1 MEDKYITFLNDFQY
15 SGSYSVSFSFYT
27 ADDAEDGAND
37 VYLYK
42 NDNKMMETLSPSETA
57 VDANNEK
64 RGKVFQTSGRSLYLQ
79 LQVNDSLHLGCRP
92 CHEIFR
98 VNFCVALVKSS

>member
-1 MEDKYITFLNDFQY
+1 M
-15 SGSYSVSFSFYT
+15 SFSFYT

-42 NDNKMMETLSPSETA
+42 NDIKMMESISPSETA
-57 VDANNEK
+57 AVNNEK
-64 RGKVFQTSGRSLYLQ
+64 GRGKIFQTSGRSLYLQ
-79 LQVNDSLHLGCRP
+79 LQVNDSLHLGCGP

-98 VNFCVALVKSS
+98 VNFCVALVKYA

>member
-1 MEDKYITFLNDFQY
+1 MPY

-42 NDNKMMETLSPSETA
+42 NNMRIMETITPSETA
-57 VDANNEK
+57 PDNNERG
-64 RGKVFQTSGRSLYLQ
+64 RGKIFQTSGRSLYLQ
-79 LQVNDSLHLGCRP
+79 LRVNDSLHLGCSP

-98 VNFCVALVKSS
+98 VTLCIALVKPAYD